1 MSTSTALAGGPTVP
15 DRLELEDAV
24 LIGEG
29 VELGVE
35 AVEHVRHFGGAHLGA
50 DLCETHDVG
59 EVDRHHV
66 FLLRL
71 HLFPLCRQ
79 RRSMARQDHIRT
91 FIQVYGSRSAVDCNP
106 HAQQEMTLP

>member
-35 AVEHVRHFGGAHLGA
+35 AVEHVRQFGGAHLGA
-50 DLCETHDVG
+50 DLCETHDLGVPKAHQPRDIPAN
-59 EVDRHHV
+59 VPSYCQRHKPND
-66 FLLRL
+66 FLQIC
-71 HLFPLCRQ
+71 FPTTVK
-79 RRSMARQDHIRT
+79 A
-91 FIQVYGSRSAVDCNP
+91 
-106 HAQQEMTLP
+106 